1 MNEFMVRVYYGN
13 EVSTYLTA
21 LGAFILG
28 LIIIY
33 IFKKIILKRLERWS
47 EKTETTIDDFIVRG
61 VEKTLVPLLY
71 FSAFVIALKILTIP
85 PSVQKIIHV
94 ASVIIITFFVLRSV
108 TAILGFSLDS
118 YLRKKAES
126 EITAENRR
134 KQMRGILTI
143 VNILIWIVGLVF
155 VLDNLGF
162 KISAAIAGLG
172 IGGIAIALAAQTI
185 LGDLFSYFVI
195 FFDRPFEIGDF
206 LIVGDKVGSVEYIGI
221 KSTRVRSLSGE
232 QLVFSNTDLVNSRIH
247 NYKKMQR
254 RRVVFKLGVIY
265 QTKAKELAE
274 IPPLVKKIIED
285 QKNVTFD
292 RGHFS
297 SYGDFSL
304 NFEFVYYVLSSD
316 YNVYMDTQQS
326 INLKIYEEF
335 ETRGIEF
342 AYPTQTLFLNKDEN
356 GNDNVQSEVVK

>member
-1 MNEFMVRVYYGN
+1 MSDFLSQVYYGN
-13 EVSTYLTA
+13 ALSVYFTA
-21 LGAFILG
+21 LGSFIVG

-33 IFKKIILKRLERWS
+33 IFKKIVVKKLNRWS
-47 EKTETTIDDFIVRG
+47 EKTDTTIDDFIVRG
-61 VEKTLVPLLY
+61 IEKTVVPLLY
-71 FSAFVIALKILTIP
+71 FSAFILAIKILVLP
-85 PSVQKIIHV
+85 PKVERGIEI
-94 ASVIIITFFVLRSV
+94 ASVIIITFFILRSI
-108 TAILGFSLDS
+108 TAIVRYSLDT
-118 YLRKKAES
+118 YLRKKS
-126 EITAENRR
+126 GPDSNFENRQ
-134 KQMRGILTI
+134 KQIRGILTI
-143 VNILIWIVGLVF
+143 VNILIWVVGLVF

-232 QLVFSNTDLVNSRIH
+232 QLIFSNTDLVNSRIH
-247 NYKKMQR
+247 NYKKMER

-265 QTKAKELAE
+265 QTPAKQLSE
-274 IPPLVKKIIED
+274 IPPLVRKIIED
-285 QKNVTFD
+285 QKDVTFD
-292 RGHFS
+292 RGHFA

-304 NFEFVYYVLSSD
+304 NFEFVYYILSAD
-316 YNVYMDTQQS
+316 YVRYMDTQQA

-335 ETRGIEF
+335 ESRGIEF
-342 AYPTQTLFLNKDEN
+342 AYPTQTIFMNRE
-356 GNDNVQSEVVK
+356 GNNVQSEVVKE